1 MAQQE
6 FDGNG
11 THGDARGIWN
21 ANGMDAESRLIS
33 IEAAASSRSS
43 FSGNSRSSDFTAE
56 WGNQYVI
63 QPSGS
68 KVVVTLPLAT
78 DAFTGNMIIFWI
90 ARSLHK
96 TYFVAPDIDHEINDV
111 KNDSNEVP
119 KGEVECLT
127 DEWKLVYVV
136 DRDLKRYLIN
146 GATIHN
152 SVIP

>member
-11 THGDARGIWN
+11 THGEARGIWN
-21 ANGMDAESRLIS
+21 ANGVDAEARLIG
-33 IEAAASSRSS
+33 IEAAASSRGT
-43 FSGNSRSSDFTAE
+43 FEGNSRSGDFTAE
-56 WGNQYVI
+56 WGKQYVI

-68 KVVVTLPLAT
+68 KVIVTLPPAT
-78 DAFTGNMIIFWI
+78 DLFTGNMMIFWI

-96 TYFVAPDIDHEINDV
+96 TYFVSPNGSHEINDV
-111 KNDSNEVP
+111 KNNASEFA

-136 DRDLKRYLIN
+136 DRDQQRYLIN